1 MGAQGV
7 KMKQWIAL
15 SLMCLFLNSPA
26 WALQERHL
34 IIVRHAQAQPSE
46 VTAQSGHLTSKGQA
60 QAKEMAQLLL
70 RYGFDNR
77 SIEAV
82 LVPPL
87 QAAHETATLV
97 AEIGVFGAEKI
108 KTHELLLDI
117 DGEAAETKKKR
128 IMGLFENVAKSYT
141 KGHVIVIAQESTAQG
156 LIEVLTHEKV
166 KLDIASAYV
175 LPIEPKSITA

>member
-1 MGAQGV
+1 
-7 KMKQWIAL
+7 MKKWITL
-15 SLMCLFLNSPA
+15 SLLWICLSSPVS
-26 WALQERHL
+26 ALQERHL
-34 IIVRHAQAQPSE
+34 IIVRHAQALPSQA
-46 VTAQSGHLTSKGQA
+46 TSDSGALTTKGQQ
-60 QAKEMAQLLL
+60 QAKEIAELLL

-97 AEIGVFGAEKI
+97 AKIGVFGQDKI
-108 KTHELLLDI
+108 KTNEQLLDVL
-117 DGEAAETKKKR
+117 GEQADNKRQR
-128 IMGLFENVAKSYT
+128 IMRVFENAAKTYT
-141 KGHVIVIAQESTAQG
+141 HGHVIVIAQEMTTQG